1 MATVVRWASLR
12 PLECAS
18 TGLDLPVC
26 KCRSF
31 YGRFL
36 GERKHFW
43 SGRKGSLRRGSIG
56 RMGAFGDTRLELVL
70 NGSVNTNEFGTLA
83 LLFSD
88 IPEDDGL
95 VISRRELQLKLP
107 SEIDE
112 SNELYDKLAENAM
125 AGESVTD
132 GAEKKNNLEEESDPG
147 QTHVEVGKGQVETRI
162 GVPAYQQASELLA
175 SVNKTLD
182 GLEDDLIKHAE
193 ELEAS
198 TLSEDFVFS
207 GFLELEQIRKEV
219 RVRDYFLDML
229 RQEAVDASQILSSA
243 TLAMV
248 TAKGKITY
256 LQEQLDVA
264 TGLLRQEKGATQRAL
279 DLLAIS
285 LLTLSGAEAR
295 VRELEKQVEIGSQAQ
310 DYSAESLT
318 NAEKKVEFFTA
329 QVAILKEE
337 VRSRDML
344 LREVRDEMV
353 CSTDALKLAS
363 QIKQVL
369 NATKQKELELVQD
382 LEIERSHVKDL
393 QQELAEN
400 RRAVLVEQ
408 ALQQMEKNLKGLE
421 LKVEMLRGGVRARD
435 NALRLMR
442 DEVDRSFEVL
452 SNAAEN
458 REAVRQM
465 TSYAEELRAELAS
478 KDEKIMSLQ
487 EKLSHVEPSLRQ
499 ERPVMKS
506 NSSVK
511 ASTVSGQ
518 LRSKNAPNVSTK
530 VKGKSIWRRQ
540 GNKPPSRPS
549 PQS

>member
-1 MATVVRWASLR
+1 
-12 PLECAS
+12 
-18 TGLDLPVC
+18 
-26 KCRSF
+26 
-31 YGRFL
+31 
-36 GERKHFW
+36 
-43 SGRKGSLRRGSIG
+43 
-56 RMGAFGDTRLELVL
+56 MGAFGDTRLELVL

-256 LQEQLDVA
+256 LQEQLDTT
-264 TGLLRQEKGATQRAL
+264 TGFLQQEKEATQRAL
-279 DLLAIS
+279 DLFSSS
-285 LLTLSGAEAR
+285 LLALSDAEAR
-295 VRELEKQVEIGSQAQ
+295 IRELEKQVEIGSQIQENLA
-310 DYSAESLT
+310 DMDSLKGLLDT
-318 NAEKKVEFFTA
+318 KERIIQSMRDENRRNANMLLAAAKTREGLANAEKKVELFTA
-329 QVAILKEE
+329 QVEILEEE
-337 VRSRDML
+337 VRSRDLL

-353 CSTDALKLAS
+353 RSTDALKLAS
-363 QIKQVL
+363 HIKQEL
-369 NATKQKELELVQD
+369 NISKQKEIELTQD
-382 LEIERSHVKDL
+382 LEIERSLVKEL
-393 QQELAEN
+393 RQELAEN
-400 RRAVLVEQ
+400 HRAIHAEQ
-408 ALQQMEKNLKGLE
+408 ALRQMEKKLESLKLE
-421 LKVEMLRGGVRARD
+421 IDMLRGGVGARD
-435 NALRLMR
+435 DALRLMR
-442 DEVDRSFEVL
+442 DEVDRSVEVL
-452 SNAAEN
+452 ADAAEN
-458 REAVRQM
+458 REAVRQL
-465 TSYAEELRAELAS
+465 TSYVEELRAELAM
-478 KDEKIMSLQ
+478 KDETIVSLQ
-487 EKLSHVEPSLRQ
+487 KELSRTETSFRQ
-499 ERPVMKS
+499 DRLVPKT

-511 ASTVSGQ
+511 ASTASAQHTFESTSDMG
-518 LRSKNAPNVSTK
+518 SKK
-530 VKGKSIWRRQ
+530 VKGKSTWRKQ
-540 GNKPPSRPS
+540 GTNSPRRPY